1 MKSVTAFHRYARL
14 WRYLAHRS
22 MMTQLTYRGDFLMGL
37 ARNAATVALAL
48 VFYQVLFLQ
57 TNSIAGWNE
66 SSLLILYGTF
76 RLVKGILY
84 FFAEDTITAIPEAV
98 RKGELDFLLLKPVS
112 ARFLLTCAQVNLGA
126 VVNAL
131 IGLGLV
137 VYGLH
142 GNGTPLTAGPA
153 IGYLGL
159 VGCAVIIFY
168 NILFMVMTISFW
180 AVKVDGLQYL
190 FDELL
195 NMAGLPSAAY
205 RGALGVVFSYVLPIG
220 LAASVPAGVVAGHEA
235 PVPYLYAPIFAIAVC
250 VASNRLWKRAVADY
264 TSAGG

>member
-1 MKSVTAFHRYARL
+1 MNIIVVMRRYGRL

-57 TNSIAGWNE
+57 TTSIAGWNE
-66 SSLLILYGTF
+66 SALLVLYGTF
-76 RLVKGILY
+76 RLVKGMLY
-84 FFAEDTITAIPEAV
+84 FFAEDTIMAIPEAV

-126 VVNAL
+126 VINAV
-131 IGLGLV
+131 IGVGLVLYGVQGTDTPITAGLV
-137 VYGLH
+137 V
-142 GNGTPLTAGPA
+142 
-153 IGYLGL
+153 GYLGL
-159 VGCAVIIFY
+159 VVCAVIIFY
-168 NILFMVMTISFW
+168 NILFMVMTAAFW

-205 RGALGVVFSYVLPIG
+205 RGVLGVLFSYVLPVG
-220 LAASVPAGVVAGHEA
+220 LAASVPAGVLAGHA
-235 PVPYLYAPIFAIAVC
+235 SNVPYIYAPIFAGAAC
-250 VASNRLWKRAVADY
+250 VASNQLWRRAVADY

>member
-1 MKSVTAFHRYARL
+1 MKALAVIRRYARL
-14 WRYLAHRS
+14 WRYLARRS

-48 VFYQVLFLQ
+48 VFYQVLFRQ
-57 TNSIAGWNE
+57 TNHIAGWNE
-66 SSLLILYGTF
+66 PALLMLYGTF

-98 RKGELDFLLLKPVS
+98 RRGELDFLLLKPVS

-126 VVNAL
+126 VFNTA
-131 IGLGLV
+131 IGVGLV
-137 VYGLH
+137 LYGLH
-142 GNGTPLTAGPA
+142 ANATPLTAGMVA
-153 IGYLGL
+153 GYMGL
-159 VGCAVIIFY
+159 VLCAVVIFY
-168 NILFMVMTISFW
+168 NILFMVMTVAFW
-180 AVKVDGLQYL
+180 AIKVDGLQYL

-205 RGALGVVFSYVLPIG
+205 RGALGVLFSYVLPVG
-220 LAASVPAGVVAGHEA
+220 LAASVPAGVLAGHAA
-235 PVPYLYAPIFAIAVC
+235 PLLYLYAPIFAVAGCIAS
-250 VASNRLWKRAVADY
+250 ARLWRLAVAGY

>member
-1 MKSVTAFHRYARL
+1 MNGIVMIRRYARL

-22 MMTQLTYRGDFLMGL
+22 MMTQLAYRGDFLMGL

-48 VFYQVLFLQ
+48 VFYQVLFLR
-57 TNSIAGWNE
+57 TNNIAGWDK
-66 SSLLILYGTF
+66 SALLVLYGTF

-126 VVNAL
+126 VVNAV
-131 IGLGLV
+131 IGVGLV
-137 VYGLH
+137 LYGLH
-142 GNGTPLTAGPA
+142 GNATPLTVDLAV
-153 IGYLGL
+153 GYLGL
-159 VGCAVIIFY
+159 VTCAVVIFY
-168 NILFMVMTISFW
+168 NILFMVMTVAFW

-205 RGALGVVFSYVLPIG
+205 RGFLGVLFSYVLPVG
-220 LAASVPAGVVAGHEA
+220 LAASVPAGVVTGRAT
-235 PVPYLYAPIFAIAVC
+235 PVPYLYAPIFAVVAC
-250 VASNRLWKRAVADY
+250 VASNRLWRRAVADY